1 MSTPPTQM
9 MSLPALSIIS
19 IMEVAL
25 VILSLIF
32 WDEVRAQRNKD
43 VENYLP
49 KKQCDTM
56 HVLASSFRG
65 IYILL

>member
-1 MSTPPTQM
+1 
-9 MSLPALSIIS
+9 
-19 IMEVAL
+19 MEVAL

-56 HVLASSFRG
+56 HVMWL
-65 IYILL
+65 